1 MAPAARA
8 RSAARRTRA
17 ALPAKSP
24 TVGFTWARAMRVCGA
39 AIGECYIT
47 AAMTAR
53 ILVAE
58 DSVPVVAALRRALEG
73 AGYAVDALPLAAAQP
88 PEEPV
93 RYAAAVVHLSQPGL
107 ELIRALRDLAPHLAV
122 VGLVLDEEEAAAL
135 APEAAT
141 AADGEL
147 VGPLTAPSVV
157 GAVRLAELLGDA
169 RRRVAELSAVAGRRV
184 DSQQELA
191 FLKRTLL
198 LEVKRSKRYGFPVAL
213 ALFAVDGWPEVAAEL
228 GPRGAAAL
236 LGELLAGLT
245 AAIRDI
251 DQAVPFGEDRL
262 LVLLPHTPPAGALK
276 VAKRLVSRIRDRE
289 GTRRVTV
296 SAGVAGHAGGGTV
309 SFGSLV
315 KLAAEALARA
325 RLQGGDR
332 AEPSGPPPR
341 RSRVSMG

>member
-1 MAPAARA
+1 
-8 RSAARRTRA
+8 
-17 ALPAKSP
+17 
-24 TVGFTWARAMRVCGA
+24 
-39 AIGECYIT
+39 
-47 AAMTAR
+47 MTAR

-73 AGYAVDALPLAAAQP
+73 AGYAVDSLPLAAAQP
-88 PEEPV
+88 PEAPAQ
-93 RYAAAVVHLSQPGL
+93 YAAAVVHLGAAGL
-107 ELIRALRDLAPHLAV
+107 ELVRALRDLDPYLTV
-122 VGLVLDEEEAAAL
+122 VGLSLDEEEAAAL
-135 APEAAT
+135 PPEAVSAV
-141 AADGEL
+141 DGEL
-147 VGPLTAPSVV
+147 VGPLTAPGVV
-157 GAVRLAELLGDA
+157 RAVRTAERLGSA
-169 RRRVAELSAVAGRRV
+169 RRRLAELSAVAGRRV

-228 GPRGAAAL
+228 GAQRAPAL
-236 LGELLAGLT
+236 LGELLACLS
-245 AAIRDI
+245 ASVRDI

-276 VAKRLVSRIRDRE
+276 VARRLVARIRDRD
-289 GTRRVTV
+289 GMRRVTV

-315 KLAAEALARA
+315 KGAAEALARA
-325 RLQGGDR
+325 RAQGGDR
-332 AEPSGPPPR
+332 AEPAEPPPK